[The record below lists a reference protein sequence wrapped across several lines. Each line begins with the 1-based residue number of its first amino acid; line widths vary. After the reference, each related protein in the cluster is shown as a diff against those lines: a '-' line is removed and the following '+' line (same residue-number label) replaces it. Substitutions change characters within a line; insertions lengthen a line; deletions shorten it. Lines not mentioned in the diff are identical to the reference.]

1 MKKTFIG
8 YLVLVALISAF
19 SAKTIGEIFGYIP
32 TYTFVIDFFV
42 LISPTVV
49 CGLIRLQSNRLS
61 LLQKCLLSLSMIV
74 TVILTGHEVFTNTMG
89 AKNAIVTCNPHSWN
103 ITVMIEC
110 IFCLV
115 CILVIRERKEPIRY
129 GEILKKYL
137 DEKDLT
143 VSTFAI
149 QCSMLQKDIV
159 DILEGKRTPSP
170 DENNSISNALGIEP
184 FQINNEALATFK
196 MFQSE
201 GE

>member
-137 DEKDLT
+137 DEILIFFFIFCLT
-143 VSTFAI
+143 RGSFGSKI
-149 QCSMLQKDIV
+149 FISGSGKNSGDIG
-159 DILEGKRTPSP
+159 LLKSK
-170 DENNSISNALGIEP
+170 S
-184 FQINNEALATFK
+184 K
-196 MFQSE
+196 
-201 GE
+201 